1 MNQLMYLRMVT
12 LPPFVNFDY
21 TLAFETAIMPINPI
35 IRRMK
40 GLPSDLLAAEGL
52 MYQDWHAITPCQRA
66 CTTRLGI
73 AIQREQ
79 ESYMTKHPEILAML
93 KIFIAKM
100 TQRGKRKDFQKD
112 AALNFT
118 RPFAELDE
126 ELRTTRAHSRADHF
140 PNILPNVYSQ
150 VNDEAVLYD
159 AAYVELMKAVEEA
172 MEIPV
177 RDIRLDIAEIFREAY
192 HMFEINIIEKEK
204 FAAAIAWEKRMRKK
218 LKKSLRRQ
226 KNFKGYETPTTPKSQ
241 ISSHESY
248 KRPPPRPCECQSL
261 ANYNRYGKDRFGIYL
276 PRKEEFSTKNITTTP
291 ACSYA
296 TVDGI
301 TSGIDIDIRSGSK
314 KSVPHSIA
322 SNKSIAKRGA
332 KTVTLSEDGSKVTDT
347 EDGKGSCKRETE
359 MWVSHASAQKGQL
372 DRSDTTASPK
382 TDMKQ
387 RLRCICSLTNNVTAF
402 YPGRGRQRCT
412 LMPQYKVHP
421 LFTICVISPIL
432 RATIDILPD
441 PGIEIETSC
450 SAVAIA
456 TTRPTKHLLSTSRL
470 LSPKGWAEVLIRAR
484 NATVECTPTF

>member
-1 MNQLMYLRMVT
+1 
-12 LPPFVNFDY
+12 
-21 TLAFETAIMPINPI
+21 MPINPI

-52 MYQDWHAITPCQRA
+52 MYQDWHAITSCQRA

-79 ESYMTKHPEILAML
+79 ESYMTKHPEILALL

-126 ELRTTRAHSRADHF
+126 ELRTFLESPEDGPYVNMEDREFYEFDDEDFQSDLKK
-140 PNILPNVYSQ
+140 ILCQYYPPTPWDVRTPPRSPAPTPSSSFISIQTSEITLPTPEPVPTPEPTTSQIFYRMVSNAVDKAVYTQ
-150 VNDEAVLYD
+150 VNEEAILYD
-159 AAYVELMKAVEEA
+159 TAYVELMKAVEEA

-177 RDIRLDIAEIFREAY
+177 RDIRIDIAELFREAY

-226 KNFKGYETPTTPKSQ
+226 KNFKGYETPSTPKSK

-276 PRKEEFSTKNITTTP
+276 PREEQFSTKNITTTP

-296 TVDGI
+296 TVDGVS
-301 TSGIDIDIRSGSK
+301 SGVDIDIKSASK
-314 KSVPHSIA
+314 KSVPRSIA
-322 SNKSIAKRGA
+322 SNKSINKRA
-332 KTVTLSEDGSKVTDT
+332 KTPTSDDETKVLDT
-347 EDGKGSCKRETE
+347 ENEDGK
-359 MWVSHASAQKGQL
+359 
-372 DRSDTTASPK
+372 
-382 TDMKQ
+382 TDK
-387 RLRCICSLTNNVTAF
+387 
-402 YPGRGRQRCT
+402 
-412 LMPQYKVHP
+412 
-421 LFTICVISPIL
+421 
-432 RATIDILPD
+432 
-441 PGIEIETSC
+441 
-450 SAVAIA
+450 
-456 TTRPTKHLLSTSRL
+456 
-470 LSPKGWAEVLIRAR
+470 
-484 NATVECTPTF
+484 TPTVSETADTI